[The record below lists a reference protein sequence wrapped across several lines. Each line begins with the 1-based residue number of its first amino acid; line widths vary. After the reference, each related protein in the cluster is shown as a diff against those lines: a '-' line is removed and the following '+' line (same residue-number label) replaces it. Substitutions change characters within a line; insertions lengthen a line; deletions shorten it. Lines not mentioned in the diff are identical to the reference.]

1 MRTPAPEDVPI
12 PIRHARSWRIVPTV
26 VRGVAR
32 RTVVERRGF
41 RSRLLRD
48 VWIDVKRFGA
58 PNVRMIELTSIRGI
72 RNVRVDGPV
81 VRHGPLVLCALAT
94 LLECDRIFE
103 MGTFAGETSWLLA
116 HNVPKAL
123 IYTLDPHPRQ
133 GGPAGYAG
141 TPVGWHC
148 APGRS

>member
-48 VWIDVKRFGA
+48 VWIDVKRFRA
-58 PNVRMIELTSIRGI
+58 ANVRRIEPTSIRGI
-72 RNVRVDGPV
+72 RNVRGEGPV
-81 VRHGPLVLCALAT
+81 VSPDPFGLSALDT
-94 LLECDRIFE
+94 LLKLNRNSRI
-103 MGTFAGETSWLLA
+103 
-116 HNVPKAL
+116 
-123 IYTLDPHPRQ
+123 D
-133 GGPAGYAG
+133 
-141 TPVGWHC
+141 
-148 APGRS
+148 

>member
-72 RNVRVDGPV
+72 RNVRVDDPV
-81 VRHGPLVLCALAT
+81 VRHGTLVQCALAI
-94 LLECDRIFE
+94 LVACVRIFE
-103 MGTFAGETSWLLA
+103 MGTLSCDTSWILD
-116 HNVPKAL
+116 HNV
-123 IYTLDPHPRQ
+123 R
-133 GGPAGYAG
+133 
-141 TPVGWHC
+141 
-148 APGRS
+148 